1 MKVITTALRT
11 LPIIARIRG
20 SEVVGDPSSDA
31 QSGREILIRGARVYN
46 HDGDID
52 NPSVRDILIRASR
65 IVSVTAPDDDLEL
78 KQEIVRRAETSGE
91 ARVIEARGKL
101 VIPGFVNSHYHSYD
115 VLAKGLLED
124 MPFDVWALHSQPSY
138 FGPRSRAELRV
149 RTLLGALECIRNGI
163 TTLQDMN
170 SLVPQ
175 DEETLDVILGAY
187 AEIGIRVVF
196 SIAVRDVGA
205 LDIAPFLPPDIS
217 EAAMAIVRGAPKD
230 AREEIAFV
238 ERQIKRLTPLPPNIT
253 WGLSPSGPQRSSRT
267 LLEGVSDLAER
278 FALPVFT
285 HVYETKA
292 QTAKAR
298 AIYGDHG
305 GSMIRYLADLGLLTP
320 RTTIAH
326 GVWLTRDEIAIM
338 AEHKS
343 GIAHNPVSN
352 LKLKSGVAPMHM
364 AIQAGVRVALG
375 CDNCSCGDCQ
385 SMFQA
390 MKMFCLLAAV
400 TEANPIGVG
409 AADAIKAATLGGAQ
423 AMNFEG
429 EIGAVRAGMKAD
441 LVIIDLN
448 DIAWQPLNSV
458 ARQLVFSEAGR
469 GVETTIVDGEI
480 IMFERKITTI
490 DEAGLRGE
498 LVDLMPTFRRDFANV
513 ATANREAIP
522 YLLAANERL
531 KSHDVGINRFVAL

>member
-1 MKVITTALRT
+1 MTAITTALLTLRITGRT
-11 LPIIARIRG
+11 RG
-20 SEVVGDPSSDA
+20 LKLVEIPESDPP
-31 QSGREILIRGARVYN
+31 SGREILIRGGRVYD
-46 HDGDID
+46 HQGDID
-52 NPSVRDILIRASR
+52 DPPVRDILIRGSR
-65 IVSVTAPDDDLEL
+65 IVSVTAPDEVIEL
-78 KQEIVRRAETSGE
+78 KQEIVRRAAISDE
-91 ARVIEARGKL
+91 ARVIEGRGKL

-124 MPFDVWALHSQPSY
+124 MPFDVWALHSQPAY
-138 FGPRSRAELRV
+138 FGPRSRTELRI

-175 DEETLDVILGAY
+175 DEETLDVVLSAY

-196 SIAVRDVGA
+196 SIAVRDVAA
-205 LDIAPFLPPDIS
+205 LDIAPFLPPDVP
-217 EAAMAIVRGAPKD
+217 EAVMAIIRGASKD
-230 AREEIAFV
+230 PCAEIAFV
-238 ERQIKRLTPLPPNIT
+238 ERQIKRLTPLPPNVT
-253 WGLSPSGPQRSSRT
+253 WGLSPSGPQRSSRA
-267 LLEGVSDLAER
+267 LLEGVSDLAQR
-278 FALPVFT
+278 YGLPIFT

-298 AIYGDHG
+298 AIYGEHA
-305 GSMIRYLADLGLLTP
+305 GSMIRYLADIGLLAP

-338 AEHKS
+338 AEHRA
-343 GIAHNPVSN
+343 GVAHNPISN
-352 LKLKSGVAPMHM
+352 LKLKSGVAPMHAAM
-364 AIQAGVRVALG
+364 QAGVRVALG

-385 SMFQA
+385 SIFQA

-400 TEANPIGVG
+400 SDPNPTGVR
-409 AADAIKAATLGGAQ
+409 AVDAVKAATLGGAQ
-423 AMNFEG
+423 AMNLEG
-429 EIGAVRAGMKAD
+429 EIGAVRPGMKAD

-448 DIAWQPLNSV
+448 DVAWQPLNSV

-469 GVETTIVDGEI
+469 GVETTIVDGEVV
-480 IMFERKITTI
+480 MFERRITTI
-490 DEAGLRGE
+490 DEAALRDE
-498 LVDLMPTFRRDFANV
+498 LASLMPTFRRDFANV
-513 ATANREAIP
+513 AEANREAVP

>member
-1 MKVITTALRT
+1 
-11 LPIIARIRG
+11 
-20 SEVVGDPSSDA
+20 
-31 QSGREILIRGARVYN
+31 
-46 HDGDID
+46 
-52 NPSVRDILIRASR
+52 
-65 IVSVTAPDDDLEL
+65 
-78 KQEIVRRAETSGE
+78 
-91 ARVIEARGKL
+91 VIEGRGKL

-124 MPFDVWALHSQPSY
+124 MPFDVWALHSQPAY
-138 FGPRSRAELRV
+138 FGPRSRTELRI

-175 DEETLDVILGAY
+175 DEETLDVVLSAY

-196 SIAVRDVGA
+196 SIAVRDVAA
-205 LDIAPFLPPDIS
+205 LDIAPFLPPDVP
-217 EAAMAIVRGAPKD
+217 EAAMAIIRGASKD
-230 AREEIAFV
+230 PCAEIAFV
-238 ERQIKRLTPLPPNIT
+238 ERQIKRLTPLPPNVT
-253 WGLSPSGPQRSSRT
+253 WGLSPSGPQRSSRA
-267 LLEGVSDLAER
+267 LLEGVSDLAQR
-278 FALPVFT
+278 YGLPIFT

-298 AIYGDHG
+298 AIYGEHA
-305 GSMIRYLADLGLLTP
+305 GSMIRYLADIGLLAP

-338 AEHKS
+338 AEHRA
-343 GIAHNPVSN
+343 GVAHNPISN
-352 LKLKSGVAPMHM
+352 LKLKSGVAPMHAAM
-364 AIQAGVRVALG
+364 QAGVRVALG

-385 SMFQA
+385 SIFQA

-400 TEANPIGVG
+400 SDPNPTGVR
-409 AADAIKAATLGGAQ
+409 AVDAVKAATLGGAQ
-423 AMNFEG
+423 AMNLEG
-429 EIGAVRAGMKAD
+429 EIGAVRPGMKAD

-448 DIAWQPLNSV
+448 DVAWQPLNSV

-469 GVETTIVDGEI
+469 GVETTIVDGEVV
-480 IMFERKITTI
+480 MFERRITTI
-490 DEAGLRGE
+490 DEAALRDE
-498 LVDLMPTFRRDFANV
+498 LASLMPTFRRDFANV
-513 ATANREAIP
+513 AEANREAVP